1 MSNQQHA
8 VGWVERSETH
18 QAHAGIDGFRSSTHP
33 TWLESPQ
40 LRRYSSLNTPAKPMP
55 TDVGTLKSRG
65 FFVSGHFPFVALA
78 GSHAIL
84 ITKTPLTLLNDA
96 HQEGLFF
103 CAKDLNWADF
113 STTIQDNTPAK
124 PMPTMVGKLKSRGF
138 FIAWIQA

>member
-55 TDVGTLKSRG
+55 TDGWYAQ
-65 FFVSGHFPFVALA
+65 VARVFCIWPLSIC
-78 GSHAIL
+78 GIGRQPCYTGCNSTPHAS
-84 ITKTPLTLLNDA
+84 
-96 HQEGLFF
+96 QQ
-103 CAKDLNWADF
+103 CAPGGVVFLRKRLEL
-113 STTIQDNTPAK
+113 
-124 PMPTMVGKLKSRGF
+124 G
-138 FIAWIQA
+138 